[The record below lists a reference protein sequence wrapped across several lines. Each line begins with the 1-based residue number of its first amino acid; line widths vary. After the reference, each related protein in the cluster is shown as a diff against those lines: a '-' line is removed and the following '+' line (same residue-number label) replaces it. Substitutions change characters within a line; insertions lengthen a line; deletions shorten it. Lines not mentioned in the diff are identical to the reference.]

1 MLGNVKRL
9 RAKNFSPVEERIL
22 ETLVTA
28 YQDVIKSKT
37 NDAVTWRRKVDTWK
51 RIGAEFSLQSGMER
65 PWKALREK
73 YINTRR
79 IRRLKGLDGSSET
92 RSEEDLAITTVSSI
106 CEDFREGFEA
116 RNAEESSTDTN
127 PVFKPRNL
135 LSSGSSD
142 APQEQNHSEYSMPNI
157 KDETPD
163 DLEERLSSNA
173 LADEKM
179 ILLKLQQDYYRDEN
193 SRAAEKH
200 KVDME
205 KRGIE
210 MEQLKMQIAKEKL
223 EMERQQIEVQSMR
236 LKNDLLELEVLER
249 RGRISATELKS

>member
-1 MLGNVKRL
+1 EMLGNVKRL

-51 RIGAEFSLQSGMER
+51 RIGAEFALQSGMER

-116 RNAEESSTDTN
+116 RNAEES
-127 PVFKPRNL
+127 KNL

-163 DLEERLSSNA
+163 DLEARLSSNA
-173 LADEKM
+173 LEDEKM
-179 ILLKLQQDYYRDEN
+179 ILIKLQQDYYRDEN

-249 RGRISATELKS
+249 RGRISGTELKS